1 MEQSELEATAYHEAG
16 RAVIALH
23 LGSGLQ
29 GRGLRIVQDDESAY
43 HEPLEREHFGFPQRA
58 PSDPMRKRIEVRVMI
73 ALAGLAAQLRF
84 ESSSV
89 SPVHSEQTRRAALI
103 LLASVSSSE
112 EEQKAYMRW
121 LDIRVQDM
129 LVLPNLWRQVE
140 AVASALIERKS
151 LTPREVRRVSLA
163 HDG

>member
-1 MEQSELEATAYHEAG
+1 
-16 RAVIALH
+16 
-23 LGSGLQ
+23 
-29 GRGLRIVQDDESAY
+29 
-43 HEPLEREHFGFPQRA
+43 
-58 PSDPMRKRIEVRVMI
+58 MRKRIEVRVMI